1 MHIHDTS
8 GMMNEIPLQ
17 TKKGFVD
24 LVFGIYEN
32 DVKVVCDA
40 LDEVRIST
48 YTLNH

>member
-1 MHIHDTS
+1 
-8 GMMNEIPLQ
+8 MMNEIPLQ

-40 LDEVRIST
+40 LDEVRAIIT
-48 YTLNH
+48 HLIILCMNT